1 MYHSIP
7 KLDTV
12 VPNYIP
18 CQLECVTFFHQE
30 KRRLA
35 INNARKQWEMMQGS
49 MMGKTNRLV
58 REAMPEIVA
67 NHVGTYPN
75 DVIVDGSEENG
86 YERETIR

>member
-1 MYHSIP
+1 M
-7 KLDTV
+7 
-12 VPNYIP
+12 
-18 CQLECVTFFHQE
+18 TFFRQE

-35 INNARKQWEMMQGS
+35 INNARKQWEIMQGS

-75 DVIVDGSEENG
+75 EVMVDEENG
-86 YERETIR
+86 YEHETIR

>member
-1 MYHSIP
+1 MNVWH
-7 KLDTV
+7 
-12 VPNYIP
+12 
-18 CQLECVTFFHQE
+18 FFHQE

-35 INNARKQWEMMQGS
+35 INNARKQWEIMQGS

-75 DVIVDGSEENG
+75 ELVVDGTEENG
-86 YERETIR
+86 YEHETIR